1 MKKRSSN
8 VLYLKN
14 SSPDITFQDMVEQL
28 EDMIKSERVENRQT
42 VQGLVSFFVTEAGW
56 KNNLRHVYKG
66 KLKNVN
72 KSKQIPGWNLQPYF
86 PKD

>member
-42 VQGLVSFFVTEAGW
+42 VQGLVSFFVTEAG
-56 KNNLRHVYKG
+56 
-66 KLKNVN
+66 
-72 KSKQIPGWNLQPYF
+72 
-86 PKD
+86 